1 MWRPPEA
8 CLMGEKRK
16 GKLEIE
22 ELPEDEELIK
32 RIKEGDE
39 RAFELLMRK
48 YKRRVYLIALQS
60 TKSHEDAE
68 DITQEV
74 FIRVFKS
81 IPSWEPRAS
90 FSTWLYKVTNHLCVD
105 YHRSRVRQ
113 RVESVDDEEAAVPE
127 PRAEDLASHPNRVA
141 EEREIRRL
149 IDEVIRKNLS
159 GRQRD
164 AFILYYYGGLQVKE
178 VAEVLGV
185 AEGTVKMHLFRA
197 VSKIREALKP
207 LREKGEI

>member
-1 MWRPPEA
+1 MWRPQEA
-8 CLMGEKRK
+8 RLMGEKKKRK
-16 GKLEIE
+16 LNIE

-90 FSTWLYKVTNHLCVD
+90 FSTWLYKVTSHLCVD

-127 PRAEDLASHPNRVA
+127 PRAEDLASHPDRVA

-149 IDEVIRKNLS
+149 IDEVIQKNLS

-207 LREKGEI
+207 LKERGEI